1 MAEDPDA
8 LESLL
13 SALRTDKDGLSEWN
27 MSIIRMVVM
36 ISGRLAVVEKSMADK
51 ADKREVWW
59 IRFLL
64 FSAISAMGALALAL
78 IPGIL
83 FRSHGS

>member
-13 SALRTDKDGLSEWN
+13 NGLHKDKDGLTEWN
-27 MSIIRMVVM
+27 MSIIRMIVV
-36 ISGRLAVVEKSMADK
+36 ISSRLKVAEEKITDK

-83 FRSHGS
+83 FRGHGS